1 MRQGNQRLKD
11 VLGAEPRTPL
21 DLAVRETLTGIG
33 CIPNEPLRYAIDS
46 GSLALSA
53 L

>member
-1 MRQGNQRLKD
+1 MGNQRLTD

-21 DLAVRETLTGIG
+21 DLAVRETLIGIG
-33 CIPNEPLRYAIDS
+33 RIPNEPLRYAIGS
-46 GSLALSA
+46 GSFAVSA